1 MYSSYHLLID
11 TFFAMLPR
19 YWSFC
24 CKFRA
29 KFRIAV
35 SLPKF
40 ALNFVFTWN
49 NGYVGS
55 AKNTHTIYVPGWQ
68 TIKAYGSM
76 NIYTYCIHTHVV
88 AWDLCKL
95 LRMWFDLLVWSCQ
108 HHGLTS
114 QCLILLWWIR
124 KGSGCLGSLAS
135 TSPLDKLWKPHA
147 VKSFLPSSLHMSA
160 PFLGHEL
167 ASDFLPQ
174 PKPINFLKFVLQF
187 RPPKKKDTGQV
198 AVSRSPMQRQ
208 ITAARYCIPSADW
221 CQTEKST
228 GAPTAKAEASNWQK
242 CARHNHVSTK
252 SWHWVAKT
260 RLVVRPSII
269 LKFREILYSN

>member
-187 RPPKKKDTGQV
+187 RPPQKKRPSRAKWPFLGLRCSAKSLQRDT
-198 AVSRSPMQRQ
+198 ASPPQ
-208 ITAARYCIPSADW
+208 
-221 CQTEKST
+221 T
-228 GAPTAKAEASNWQK
+228 GAKLRKALAHLQP
-242 CARHNHVSTK
+242 RP
-252 SWHWVAKT
+252 
-260 RLVVRPSII
+260 RLQIDKNVPDTTMFQQNRGIEWRKQD
-269 LKFREILYSN
+269 L